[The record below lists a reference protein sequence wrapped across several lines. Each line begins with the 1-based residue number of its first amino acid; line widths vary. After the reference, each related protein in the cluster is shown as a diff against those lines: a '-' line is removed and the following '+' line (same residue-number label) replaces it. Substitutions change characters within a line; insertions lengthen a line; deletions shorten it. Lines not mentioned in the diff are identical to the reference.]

1 MSAGGH
7 RLKIQL
13 LAPGVM
19 LVKHHSI
26 WQHVEEPP
34 YISVQAASIS
44 TLPLRSMFGI
54 AVRAAEFQVK
64 VLVTPRMSYRVLSHA
79 VRTYEDYTYQLII
92 LLHLNNYLAF
102 VVSSFSSGVAVLGE
116 CRTLNEEFD
125 VDVANT
131 LLQVLYQRDAI
142 AVCVWS

>member
-1 MSAGGH
+1 
-7 RLKIQL
+7 
-13 LAPGVM
+13 
-19 LVKHHSI
+19 
-26 WQHVEEPP
+26 
-34 YISVQAASIS
+34 
-44 TLPLRSMFGI
+44 MFGI